1 MIKTIIVDDEYY
13 AREGMKKTIPWNS
26 LECEICGE
34 ADNAL
39 KAIEVAKLYKPELII
54 TDINMP
60 GIDGI
65 SMSQEIKKYLPNS
78 KFIIITGYDDFQY
91 ARRAIKMNA
100 LDFILKPIDYE
111 ELINAIK
118 NAVGVIKEEKSNSII
133 SREKMLLEIIR
144 GQRKITEIDNFCDNQ
159 DEVKIALIENDYY
172 DYYAKSFHSNVNYT
186 IIDHLKN
193 RLKDMFKEKSYVIE
207 AHQHRI
213 VVIFKEGDIDLE
225 NNILSLKYETENKY
239 KTVISVAL
247 TQYDKVENIK
257 GLYDKS
263 KELLDDRFNL
273 NKRLI
278 IKKKLQANKSFD
290 RKIASQIIDDIV
302 LSVNA
307 KKKDKVILYVDKLS
321 AYFKDVNLNKATVI
335 NMVMQIIIAFKEE
348 IENYRI
354 DINMEEKSDIYNSKY
369 LEDIIKFLK
378 SYLMEVIEKLREKSS
393 KLEDTSMEKA
403 LIYIQKNYNKNI
415 SLGIVAKEVYLN
427 ESYLSR
433 SFKKYK
439 GMSFTEYITK
449 LRMKKAIELMNTGKS
464 INEIANEVGY
474 TDYRSFSLNFKKYT
488 GYIPREY
495 LKKSD

>member
-13 AREGMKKTIPWNS
+13 AREGMKRTIPWNK

-39 KAIEVAKLYKPELII
+39 KAIEVAKVYKPELII

-65 SMSQEIKKYLPNS
+65 SMSQEIKKYLPSS

-118 NAVGVIKEEKSNSII
+118 NAVEVIKEEKSNSII

-144 GQRKITEIDNFCDNQ
+144 GQRKITEMYNFWDNQ
-159 DEVKIALIENDYY
+159 DEVKISLIENDYY
-172 DYYAKSFHSNVNYT
+172 DYYAKSLQSNVNYS

-193 RLKDMFKEKSYVIE
+193 RLKDIFNEKGYVIE

-213 VVIFKEGDIDLE
+213 VVIFKKTDIDLE
-225 NNILSLKYETENKY
+225 NSILSLKYETENKY
-239 KTVISVAL
+239 ETVISVAL

-263 KELLDDRFNL
+263 KELLDNRFNL

-278 IKKKLQANKSFD
+278 IKNKLQANKSFD
-290 RKIASQIIDDIV
+290 RKIASQIIEDIV

-307 KKKDKVILYVDKLS
+307 KKKDKVIVYVDKLS

-335 NMVMQIIIAFKEE
+335 NMVMQIIISFKEE
-348 IENYRI
+348 MENYKI
-354 DINMEEKSDIYNSKY
+354 DINIEEKSDIYNSKY

-378 SYLMEVIEKLREKSS
+378 SYLLDVIEKLREKSS

-449 LRMKKAIELMNTGKS
+449 LRMKKAIELMKTGKS
-464 INEIANEVGY
+464 INEIASEVGY
-474 TDYRSFSLNFKKYT
+474 TDYRNFSLNFKKYT

>member
-26 LECEICGE
+26 LECEIYGE

-118 NAVGVIKEEKSNSII
+118 NAVEVIKEEKSNSII

-144 GQRKITEIDNFCDNQ
+144 GQRKITEIYNFWDNR
-159 DEVKIALIENDYY
+159 DEMKIALIENDYY
-172 DYYAKSFHSNVNYT
+172 DYYAKSFQSNVNYSV
-186 IIDHLKN
+186 IDHLKS

-213 VVIFKEGDIDLE
+213 VVIFKAGDIDLE

-239 KTVISVAL
+239 RTVISVAL

-263 KELLDDRFNL
+263 KELIDERFNL

-321 AYFKDVNLNKATVI
+321 AYFKDVNLNKAAVI

-354 DINMEEKSDIYNSKY
+354 DINIEEKSDIYNSKY

>member
-144 GQRKITEIDNFCDNQ
+144 GQRKITEMYTFWDNQ
-159 DEVKIALIENDYY
+159 DEVRIVLVENDYY
-172 DYYAKSFHSNVNYT
+172 DYYAKSFQSNVNYS

-193 RLKDMFKEKSYVIE
+193 RLKDIFKEKSYVIE

-213 VVIFKEGDIDLE
+213 VVIFKETDIDLE
-225 NNILSLKYETENKY
+225 NSISSLKYETENKY

-247 TQYDKVENIK
+247 THYDKVKNIK

-263 KELLDDRFNL
+263 KELLDNRFNL

-278 IKKKLQANKSFD
+278 IKNKIQTNKSFD
-290 RKIASQIIDDIV
+290 RKIASQIIDDII

-335 NMVMQIIIAFKEE
+335 NMVMQIIISFKEE
-348 IENYRI
+348 MENYKI

-369 LEDIIKFLK
+369 LEDIMKFLK
-378 SYLMEVIEKLREKSS
+378 SYLLEVIEKLREKSS

-449 LRMKKAIELMNTGKS
+449 LRMKKAIELMKTGKS

-495 LKKSD
+495 LKKSE

>member
-1 MIKTIIVDDEYY
+1 
-13 AREGMKKTIPWNS
+13 
-26 LECEICGE
+26 
-34 ADNAL
+34 
-39 KAIEVAKLYKPELII
+39 
-54 TDINMP
+54 
-60 GIDGI
+60 
-65 SMSQEIKKYLPNS
+65 
-78 KFIIITGYDDFQY
+78 
-91 ARRAIKMNA
+91 
-100 LDFILKPIDYE
+100 
-111 ELINAIK
+111 
-118 NAVGVIKEEKSNSII
+118 
-133 SREKMLLEIIR
+133 
-144 GQRKITEIDNFCDNQ
+144 
-159 DEVKIALIENDYY
+159 
-172 DYYAKSFHSNVNYT
+172 
-186 IIDHLKN
+186 
-193 RLKDMFKEKSYVIE
+193 
-207 AHQHRI
+207 
-213 VVIFKEGDIDLE
+213 VIFKAGDIDLE

-239 KTVISVAL
+239 RTVISVAL

-348 IENYRI
+348 IENYKI

>member
-13 AREGMKKTIPWNS
+13 AREGMKKTIPWNN

-39 KAIEVAKLYKPELII
+39 KAIEVAKVYKPELII

-65 SMSQEIKKYLPNS
+65 SMSQEIKKYLPSS

-118 NAVGVIKEEKSNSII
+118 KAVEVIKEEKSNSII
-133 SREKMLLEIIR
+133 SREKMLLEVIR
-144 GQRKITEIDNFCDNQ
+144 GQRKITEIYNFWDNQ

-172 DYYAKSFHSNVNYT
+172 DYYAKNFQSDVNYS

-193 RLKDMFKEKSYVIE
+193 RLKDIFKEKGYVIE

-213 VVIFKEGDIDLE
+213 VVIFKKTDIDLE
-225 NNILSLKYETENKY
+225 NSILSLKYETENKY

-257 GLYDKS
+257 DLYDKS
-263 KELLDDRFNL
+263 KELLNNRFNL

-278 IKKKLQANKSFD
+278 IKNKLQKSE
-290 RKIASQIIDDIV
+290 
-302 LSVNA
+302 A
-307 KKKDKVILYVDKLS
+307 K
-321 AYFKDVNLNKATVI
+321 
-335 NMVMQIIIAFKEE
+335 
-348 IENYRI
+348 
-354 DINMEEKSDIYNSKY
+354 
-369 LEDIIKFLK
+369 
-378 SYLMEVIEKLREKSS
+378 
-393 KLEDTSMEKA
+393 
-403 LIYIQKNYNKNI
+403 
-415 SLGIVAKEVYLN
+415 
-427 ESYLSR
+427 R
-433 SFKKYK
+433 S
-439 GMSFTEYITK
+439 
-449 LRMKKAIELMNTGKS
+449 
-464 INEIANEVGY
+464 
-474 TDYRSFSLNFKKYT
+474 
-488 GYIPREY
+488 
-495 LKKSD
+495 

>member
-1 MIKTIIVDDEYY
+1 MMKTLIVDDEYY
-13 AREGMKKTIPWNS
+13 AREGMKKTIPWNN
-26 LECEICGE
+26 LGCEICGE

-39 KAIEVAKLYKPELII
+39 KAIEVAKIYRPELII

-65 SMSQEIKKYLPNS
+65 SMSQEIKKYLPKS

-118 NAVGVIKEEKSNSII
+118 NAVEVIKEEKSNSII
-133 SREKMLLEIIR
+133 SREKMLIEVIR
-144 GQRKITEIDNFCDNQ
+144 GQRKITEIYNFWDNQ

-172 DYYAKSFHSNVNYT
+172 DYYAKSLQSNVNYS

-193 RLKDMFKEKSYVIE
+193 RLKDIFKEKGYVIE

-213 VVIFKEGDIDLE
+213 VVIFKKTDIDLE
-225 NNILSLKYETENKY
+225 NKILSLKYEAENKY
-239 KTVISVAL
+239 TTVISVAL

-263 KELLDDRFNL
+263 KELLDNRFNL

-278 IKKKLQANKSFD
+278 IKKKIQANKSFD
-290 RKIASQIIDDIV
+290 RNITSQIIDDIV

-307 KKKDKVILYVDKLS
+307 KKKDKVMLYVDKLS

-335 NMVMQIIIAFKEE
+335 NMVMQIIISFKEE
-348 IENYRI
+348 MENYKI
-354 DINMEEKSDIYNSKY
+354 DINMEDKLDIYNSKY
-369 LEDIIKFLK
+369 LEDINKFLK
-378 SYLMEVIEKLREKSS
+378 TYLMDIIEKLREKSS

-439 GMSFTEYITK
+439 GMSFTGYITK
-449 LRMKKAIELMNTGKS
+449 LRMKKAIELMKTGKS